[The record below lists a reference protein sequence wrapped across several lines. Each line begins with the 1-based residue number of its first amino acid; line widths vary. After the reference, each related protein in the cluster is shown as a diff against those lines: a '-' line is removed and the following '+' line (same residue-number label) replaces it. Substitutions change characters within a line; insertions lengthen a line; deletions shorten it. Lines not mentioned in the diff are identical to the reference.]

1 MNMSFVDLTDV
12 PDARTGSRVTL
23 VGRDGDERID
33 ANDLAEAAG
42 TIGYEILARL
52 PSEMRRRYVDG
63 GRARSTAS
71 IASARSSVPS

>member
-1 MNMSFVDLTDV
+1 MNMSFVDVTDV
-12 PDARTGSRVTL
+12 PNVRTGARVTL
-23 VGRDGDERID
+23 VGRDGNERIG

-52 PSEMRRRYVDG
+52 PMEMPRVYVDDA
-63 GRARSTAS
+63 RASRTAS